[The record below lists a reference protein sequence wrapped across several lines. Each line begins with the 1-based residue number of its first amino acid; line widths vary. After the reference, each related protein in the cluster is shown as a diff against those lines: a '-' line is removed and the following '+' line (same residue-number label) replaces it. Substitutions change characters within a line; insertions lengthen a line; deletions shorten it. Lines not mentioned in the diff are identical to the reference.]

1 MTQTV
6 TRFDNY
12 LADFQAL
19 QQDSAAAGP
28 AWLRDLRDRAW
39 SRFAALGFPTARRG
53 NEKWK
58 YTNVAPIAKSPFA
71 YSRGL
76 APDGALEPGWLNNAA
91 PWEKNWINLVF
102 VDGSYSRELST
113 GPGAARGCR
122 AASLAE
128 AVGHD
133 GRAVEQHLASHA
145 SMDEDA
151 FTALNTAF
159 IRDGAFVH
167 ISDGCAAEQPIHLL
181 FVTTGRAQPGVTFP
195 RTLVVLGR
203 HSSATI
209 VESYLSPTLGHYFTD
224 AVTEIVLGE
233 GAEVD
238 HSRLLLESP
247 GSFHV
252 GTSRVHQSGESSLFS
267 ATFETGAAMVRNDF
281 KVLLDG
287 PGSRCTLNGLY
298 LTSDNQ
304 HVDNL
309 ISIDHAKPHT
319 TSRLSYKGI
328 LDGKSRAVFGG
339 EVLVRKDA
347 QKTDAHQTDRNLLLS
362 KDAEVDSKPSL
373 LIYADDVKCGH
384 GATAGHLDET
394 ALFYLRSR
402 GLDLETAGRML
413 VHAFAEE
420 IIETVK
426 LQPLRDFLSRLFLNA
441 IPAKSLLFGGGP

>member
-1 MTQTV
+1 MTQAV
-6 TRFDNY
+6 TRFGNY

-19 QQDSAAAGP
+19 QRDSAAAGP
-28 AWLRDLRDRAW
+28 AWLRDLRDLAW
-39 SRFAALGFPTARRG
+39 AKFAALGFPTARRG

-58 YTNVAPIAKSPFA
+58 YTNVAPLAKSSFA
-71 YSRGL
+71 YSREL
-76 APDGALEPGWLNNAA
+76 APDGALEAGWLRNAA
-91 PWEKNWINLVF
+91 PLEKNWTNLVF

-113 GPGAARGCR
+113 GPEAALGYR
-122 AASLAE
+122 AASLA
-128 AVGHD
+128 AVMGND
-133 GRAVEQHLASHA
+133 GRAVEQHLARHA

-159 IRDGAFVH
+159 VRDGAFVH
-167 ISDGCAAEQPIHLL
+167 LPDGCAAALPIHLL
-181 FVTTGRAQPGVTFP
+181 FVTTGRVQPGVTFP
-195 RTLVVLGR
+195 RTLVLLGR
-203 HSSATI
+203 HASATI
-209 VESYLSPTLGHYFTD
+209 VESYFSPTLGHYFTD
-224 AVTEIVLGE
+224 AVTEIVLAE

-238 HSRLLLESP
+238 HYRLLLESP

-252 GTSRVHQSGESSLFS
+252 GTSRVHQSEESSLFS

-304 HVDNL
+304 HIDNL
-309 ISIDHAKPHT
+309 ISIDHAKPLT

-339 EVLVRKDA
+339 QVLVRKDA

-384 GATAGHLDET
+384 GATAGHIDEN

-413 VHAFAEE
+413 VHAFAGE

-426 LQPLRDFLSRLFLNA
+426 LQPLRDFLSGFFLNA
-441 IPAKSLLFGGGP
+441 IPAKSFFRGGGQ